1 MGWKNDDSSET
12 YNTNSQIKF
21 KTSILRSPLCIDSD
35 SDILVSGTITSTEAG
50 ADDAVKRLHKRNTGV
65 IFENCAPF
73 TDCIS
78 EIINTKIDNAKYID
92 DVMPMYNLIEYN
104 HNYLKILGS
113 LSQYYRD
120 DPNDKVMQSQ

>member
-1 MGWKNDDSSET
+1 M
-12 YNTNSQIKF
+12 
-21 KTSILRSPLCIDSD
+21 
-35 SDILVSGTITSTEAG
+35 DILVSGTITSTGAG
-50 ADDAVKRLHKRNTGV
+50 AEDAVKRLHKRNTGV

-73 TDCIS
+73 TYCIS

-92 DVMPMYNLIEYN
+92 EVMPMYNLIEYN

-120 DPNDKVMQSQ
+120 DSNDKVMQSQ